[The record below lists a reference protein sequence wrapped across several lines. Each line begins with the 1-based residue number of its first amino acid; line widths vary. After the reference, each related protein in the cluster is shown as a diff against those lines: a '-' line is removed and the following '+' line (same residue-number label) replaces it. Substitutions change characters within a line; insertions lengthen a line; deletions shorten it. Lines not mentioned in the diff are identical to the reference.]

1 MNYLELLQVFFYIV
15 FGLCITLYS
24 VLDGFDLGTG
34 MLHLFTKSDYDR
46 RIFLNAIG
54 PVWDGNS
61 VWIVLVMGVLFA
73 GFPPIYASLFS
84 GFYILCMM
92 LVFGL
97 MFRAVAIEFRSKRED
112 KTWRRFWD
120 HVFCYSSFLI
130 AFGVGVILGN
140 FIEGVPLDK
149 QGNFLADFKTT
160 FRLFPVFVG
169 FLSIALFS
177 MHGAIYLCMKT
188 EGALHET
195 LRRWVS
201 KLVTVFASIYVFITF
216 MTLKYMPH
224 MTDRILSYPWLVL
237 IPVLAVLAF
246 LNVIR
251 LFAKGKDFLAFGS
264 SALGIALLF
273 VTFSIGTFPALIKSS
288 LDPSYSMT
296 IFNSSSSL
304 LTLTTLS
311 VIVVVGVPL
320 IFLYG
325 TIVYKIFRGK
335 VRITDTSY

>member
-1 MNYLELLQVFFYIV
+1 MSFLEYLQVFFYIV

-24 VLDGFDLGTG
+24 ILDGFDLGTG
-34 MLHLFTKSDYDR
+34 MLHLFTKKDVDR

-73 GFPPIYASLFS
+73 GFPPVFASLFS
-84 GFYILCMM
+84 GFYILSM
-92 LVFGL
+92 LLIFGL

-112 KTWRRFWD
+112 RLWRNFWD
-120 HVFCYSSFLI
+120 HVFSYSSYLI

-140 FIEGVPLDK
+140 FIEGVPVDS
-149 QGNFLADFKTT
+149 QGNFLADLKTT
-160 FRLFPVFVG
+160 FRIFPVLVG
-169 FLSIALFS
+169 FLSISLFS

-188 EGALHET
+188 EGPLHEQ
-195 LRRWVS
+195 LRKWVS
-201 KLVTVFASIYVFITF
+201 KLVTIFACVYVLISFL
-216 MTLKYMPH
+216 TLKYMPH
-224 MTDRILSYPWLVL
+224 MTDRIVAYPFLTV
-237 IPVLAVLAF
+237 IPVFAILAF

-264 SALGIALLF
+264 SAAGIALLF
-273 VTFSIGTFPALIKSS
+273 ITFSIGTFPALIRSNLDSS
-288 LDPSYSMT
+288 FSMT
-296 IFNSSSSL
+296 IFNSSSSQ

-311 VIVVVGVPL
+311 VIVVTGVPL

-325 TIVYKIFRGK
+325 SIVYKIFRGK
-335 VRITDTSY
+335 VKLNDTSY

>member
-15 FGLCITLYS
+15 FGLCISLYS
-24 VLDGFDLGTG
+24 ILDGFDLGTG
-34 MLHLFTKSDYDR
+34 MLHLFTKKDQDR

-73 GFPPIYASLFS
+73 GFPPVFASLFS
-84 GFYILCMM
+84 GFYILSML

-112 KTWRRFWD
+112 RLWRRFWD
-120 HVFCYSSFLI
+120 HVFSYSSYLI

-140 FIEGVPLDK
+140 FIEGVPMDA

-160 FRLFPVFVG
+160 FRLFPVLVG
-169 FLSIALFS
+169 ILAVSLFS

-188 EGALHET
+188 EGALHLI
-195 LRRWVS
+195 LRRWVT
-201 KLVTVFASIYVFITF
+201 KLVTIFSCLYVFITF
-216 MTLKYMPH
+216 VTLKYMPH
-224 MTDRILSYPWLVL
+224 MTDRMIEYPMLGV
-237 IPVLAVLAF
+237 IPVLAILAF
-246 LNVIR
+246 LNVINM
-251 LFAKGKDFLAFGS
+251 FKKGKDFLAFVS
-264 SALGIALLF
+264 SAIGIILLF
-273 VTFSIGTFPALIKSS
+273 TTFSIGTFPSLIRSS
-288 LDPSYSMT
+288 MDTNFSMT
-296 IFNSSSSL
+296 IFNSSASQ

-311 VIVVVGVPL
+311 VIVLIGVPL

-325 TIVYKIFRGK
+325 SIIYKVFKGK
-335 VRITDTSY
+335 VTLTDTSY